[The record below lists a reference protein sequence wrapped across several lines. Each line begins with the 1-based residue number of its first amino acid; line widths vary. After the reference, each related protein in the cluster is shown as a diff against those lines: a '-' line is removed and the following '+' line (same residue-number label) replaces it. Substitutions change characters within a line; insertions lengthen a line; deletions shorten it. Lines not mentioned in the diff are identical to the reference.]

1 MTEFVVKKV
10 SNNLQSG
17 RACIIVSRLL
27 LDYEAVAL
35 HVVDAEHGGKVLA
48 VHHVLH
54 LCGHESPRLL
64 VDDLI
69 LEIKK
74 GRESSSIPN
83 AILRCEQ
90 STQNLTKG
98 ASLMTNTDLPSA
110 DATGGIP

>member
-1 MTEFVVKKV
+1 M
-10 SNNLQSG
+10 SNNLKSG
-17 RACIIVSRLL
+17 RACIVVLRLL

-35 HVVDAEHGGKVLA
+35 HVVDTEHGGKVLA
-48 VHHVLH
+48 VHHILH

-64 VDDLI
+64 VNELI

-83 AILRCEQ
+83 AILGCEQ
-90 STQNLTKG
+90 RKQNRTKG
-98 ASLMTNTDLPSA
+98 ASLMTEDLPSA